1 MTDLLSLLGSRI
13 CHDLV
18 NPLGAIGN
26 GVELLQM
33 TGARGPELELVEG
46 AVAAAQARLRFF
58 RIAFGAAAPDQN
70 VARGPSWRRDLA
82 DMTGSDSRLRVD
94 WTKARRRHPT
104 APRDAAAAFPWRSCV
119 PFFKAPPATAS
130 EQPLT
135 RARAANQ
142 RGWSLAGAL
151 RCRVAADPDLWAC
164 LTGAEPPETLAGGT
178 VHYALMPL
186 AAAEAGRRIVAEA
199 GEEALWIAF

>member
-33 TGARGPELELVEG
+33 SGASGPELELVQG

-58 RIAFGAAAPDQN
+58 RIAFGAAANDQS
-70 VARGPSWRRDLA
+70 VPEAELRAILA
-82 DMTGSDSRLRVD
+82 DMTRDSRLRVD
-94 WTKARRRHPT
+94 WQVGGGISRPEARLAFLAILCAETALPRGGTVTVRRDPG
-104 APRDAAAAFPWRSCV
+104 WSI
-119 PFFKAPPATAS
+119 
-130 EQPLT
+130 
-135 RARAANQ
+135 RARED
-142 RGWSLAGAL
+142 
-151 RCRVAADPDLWAC
+151 RVAADPALWAC
-164 LTGAEPPETLAGGT
+164 LTGAEPPDTLTGGT

-186 AAAEAGRRIVAEA
+186 AAAGAGRRIAAEA
-199 GEEALWIAF
+199 GDGALWIAF

>member
-70 VARGPSWRRDLA
+70 VAEAELRAILA
-82 DMTGSDSRLRVD
+82 DMTRDSRLRVD
-94 WTKARRRHPT
+94 WQAGGDIPRPEARLAFLAILCAESALPRGGTLTVRRDP
-104 APRDAAAAFPWRSCV
+104 
-119 PFFKAPPATAS
+119 
-130 EQPLT
+130 
-135 RARAANQ
+135 
-142 RGWSLAGAL
+142 GWSLRARDA
-151 RCRVAADPDLWAC
+151 RVAADPDLWAC